1 MELPNFDAKILL
13 FSYMAKQK
21 AKFYVVWQGR
31 EAGIYDSWAACEA
44 QVKGIAAKYKGFAT
58 LAEAQQALAANPE
71 DYITRKSTP
80 LQSSRHLAASNTTSA
95 QPTLPLQSSPI
106 LPALAVDAACSGNPG
121 LMEFRG
127 VIADIGTQVFHRG
140 PYVDGTN
147 NIGEFLAIVLGLA
160 YLKINNLPWALYSDS
175 KTAISWVR
183 QKQCKTKLEWN
194 AKNQDL
200 LLAVRAAEKWLHEN
214 TWTTPIYKW
223 DTEHWGEIPADFGR
237 K

>member
-1 MELPNFDAKILL
+1 
-13 FSYMAKQK
+13 MAKQK

-44 QVKGIAAKYKGFAT
+44 QVKGVAAKYKGFAT
-58 LAEAQQALAANPE
+58 RAEAEAALAADPK
-71 DYITRKSTP
+71 DYIIRKP
-80 LQSSRHLAASNTTSA
+80 AKLQSGHHLAASETTA
-95 QPTLPLQSSPI
+95 TRPTLSLQSSPI

-127 VIADIGTQVFHRG
+127 VIADTGTQVFHRG
-140 PYVDGTN
+140 PYADGTN

-160 YLKINNLPWALYSDS
+160 YLKLHNLPWVLYSDS

-183 QKQCKTKLEWN
+183 QRQCKTKIEWN
-194 AKNQDL
+194 TRNQDL

-214 TWTTPIYKW
+214 TWTTQIYKW

>member
-1 MELPNFDAKILL
+1 
-13 FSYMAKQK
+13 MAKQK

-31 EAGIYDSWAACEA
+31 ESGIYDSWAACEA
-44 QVKGIAAKYKGFAT
+44 QVKGVAAKYKGFAT
-58 LAEAQQALAANPE
+58 REEAERALADGYEKHISFTPRTSSATVQPA
-71 DYITRKSTP
+71 TP
-80 LQSSRHLAASNTTSA
+80 LSLDDMLKHGVK
-95 QPTLPLQSSPI
+95 

-121 LMEFRG
+121 KMEFRG
-127 VIADIGTQVFHRG
+127 VIADTSTQVFHRG
-140 PYVDGTN
+140 PYIGGTN

-160 YLKINNLPWALYSDS
+160 YLKQKNLPWALYSDS
-175 KTAISWVR
+175 KTAIAWVR
-183 QKQCKTKLEWN
+183 QKQCKTKIEWT

>member
-1 MELPNFDAKILL
+1 
-13 FSYMAKQK
+13 MAKSK
-21 AKFYVVWQGR
+21 ANFYVVWQGR

-44 QVKGIAAKYKGFAT
+44 QVKGVAAKYKGFAT
-58 LAEAQQALAANPE
+58 RAEAEKAFE
-71 DYITRKSTP
+71 
-80 LQSSRHLAASNTTSA
+80 
-95 QPTLPLQSSPI
+95 SSPEEYVKERCAERGQSAMLLAMDSPDEMIKHGVI

-127 VIADIGTQVFHRG
+127 VIADTGTQVFHRG

-160 YLKINNLPWALYSDS
+160 YLKKEKLGWALYSDS

-183 QKQCKTKLEWN
+183 QKKCKTKLEWSQ
-194 AKNQDL
+194 KNQDL

-214 TWTTPIYKW
+214 TWTTSIYKW

>member
-1 MELPNFDAKILL
+1 
-13 FSYMAKQK
+13 MAKQK

-31 EAGIYDSWAACEA
+31 ESGIYDSWAACEA
-44 QVKGIAAKYKGFAT
+44 QVKGFAAKYKGFAT
-58 LAEAQQALAANPE
+58 REEAERALADGYEKHISFTPRTTSSTVPPA
-71 DYITRKSTP
+71 TP
-80 LQSSRHLAASNTTSA
+80 LSLDDM
-95 QPTLPLQSSPI
+95 LKYGVK

-121 LMEFRG
+121 KMEFRG
-127 VIADIGTQVFHRG
+127 VIADTSTQVFHRG
-140 PYVDGTN
+140 PYIGGTN

-160 YLKINNLPWALYSDS
+160 YLKQKNLPWALYSDS
-175 KTAISWVR
+175 KTAIAWVR
-183 QKQCKTKLEWN
+183 QKQCKTKIEWA
-194 AKNQDL
+194 AKNHDL

>member
-1 MELPNFDAKILL
+1 
-13 FSYMAKQK
+13 MAKQK

-31 EAGIYDSWAACEA
+31 ESGIYDSWAACEA
-44 QVKGIAAKYKGFAT
+44 QVKGVAAKYKGFAT
-58 LAEAQQALAANPE
+58 REEAERALADGYEKHISFTPRTASSTVPP
-71 DYITRKSTP
+71 TTP
-80 LQSSRHLAASNTTSA
+80 LSLDDM
-95 QPTLPLQSSPI
+95 LKYGVK

-121 LMEFRG
+121 KMEFRG
-127 VIADIGTQVFHRG
+127 VIADTSTQVFHRG
-140 PYVDGTN
+140 PYVGGTN

-160 YLKINNLPWALYSDS
+160 YLKQKNLPWALYSDS
-175 KTAISWVR
+175 KTAIAWIR
-183 QKQCKTKLEWN
+183 EKKCKTQIEWT

>member
-1 MELPNFDAKILL
+1 
-13 FSYMAKQK
+13 MAKQK

-31 EAGIYDSWAACEA
+31 ESGIYDSWAACEA
-44 QVKGIAAKYKGFAT
+44 QVKGVAAKYKGFAT
-58 LAEAQQALAANPE
+58 REEAERALADGYEKHISFTPR
-71 DYITRKSTP
+71 TTSSTVPPTTP
-80 LQSSRHLAASNTTSA
+80 LSLEDMLKRG
-95 QPTLPLQSSPI
+95 I
-106 LPALAVDAACSGNPG
+106 KLPALAVDAACSGNPG
-121 LMEFRG
+121 KMEFRG
-127 VIADIGTQVFHRG
+127 VIADTSTQVFHRG
-140 PYVDGTN
+140 PYVGGTN

-160 YLKINNLPWALYSDS
+160 YLKQKNLPWALYSDS
-175 KTAISWVR
+175 KTAIAWIR
-183 QKQCKTKLEWN
+183 EKKCKTQIEWT

>member
-1 MELPNFDAKILL
+1 
-13 FSYMAKQK
+13 MAKQK

-44 QVKGIAAKYKGFAT
+44 QVKGVAAKYKGFAT
-58 LAEAQQALAANPE
+58 REEAEAALAADPK
-71 DYITRKSTP
+71 DYIIRKPKP
-80 LQSSRHLAASNTTSA
+80 LQSTPIASSPN
-95 QPTLPLQSSPI
+95 SPI

-127 VIADIGTQVFHRG
+127 VIADTATQVFHRG
-140 PYVDGTN
+140 PYTGGTN

-160 YLKINNLPWALYSDS
+160 YLKLHNLPWVLYSDS

-183 QKQCKTKLEWN
+183 QRQCKTKIEWN
-194 AKNQDL
+194 TRNQDL

-214 TWTTPIYKW
+214 TWTTQIYKW

>member
-1 MELPNFDAKILL
+1 
-13 FSYMAKQK
+13 MAKQK

-31 EAGIYDSWAACEA
+31 EVGIYDSWAACEA
-44 QVKGIAAKYKGFAT
+44 QVKGVAAKYKGFAT
-58 LAEAQQALAANPE
+58 REEAEAALAANPE
-71 DYITRKSTP
+71 DYISRNLTAKRSNSESTQLP
-80 LQSSRHLAASNTTSA
+80 SGLTS
-95 QPTLPLQSSPI
+95 PV

-127 VIADIGTQVFHRG
+127 VIADTGTQVFHRG
-140 PYVDGTN
+140 PYTDGTN

-160 YLKINNLPWALYSDS
+160 YLKLHNLPWALYSDS

-183 QKQCKTKLEWN
+183 QRQCKTKIEWN
-194 AKNQDL
+194 ARNQDL

-214 TWTTPIYKW
+214 TWTTQIYKW

>member
-1 MELPNFDAKILL
+1 
-13 FSYMAKQK
+13 MAKQK

-44 QVKGIAAKYKGFAT
+44 QVKGVAAKYKGFAT

-71 DYITRKSTP
+71 DYISRNATAKRSTVSSASD
-80 LQSSRHLAASNTTSA
+80 LQALCAD
-95 QPTLPLQSSPI
+95 LQRSDLSPKF
-106 LPALAVDAACSGNPG
+106 PALAVDAACSGNPG

>member
-1 MELPNFDAKILL
+1 
-13 FSYMAKQK
+13 MAKQK

-31 EAGIYDSWAACEA
+31 ESGIYDSWAACEA
-44 QVKGIAAKYKGFAT
+44 QVKGVAAKYKGFAT
-58 LAEAQQALAANPE
+58 REEAEQALADGYEKHISFTPRTSSATVPP
-71 DYITRKSTP
+71 TTP
-80 LQSSRHLAASNTTSA
+80 LSLDDM
-95 QPTLPLQSSPI
+95 LKYGVK

-121 LMEFRG
+121 KMEFRG
-127 VIADIGTQVFHRG
+127 VIADTNTQVFHRG
-140 PYVDGTN
+140 PYIGGTN

-160 YLKINNLPWALYSDS
+160 YLKQKNLPWALYSDS
-175 KTAISWVR
+175 KTAIAWVR
-183 QKQCKTKLEWN
+183 QKQCKTKIEWT

>member
-1 MELPNFDAKILL
+1 
-13 FSYMAKQK
+13 MAKQK

-31 EAGIYDSWAACEA
+31 ESGIYDSWAACEA
-44 QVKGIAAKYKGFAT
+44 QVKGVAAKYKGFAT
-58 LAEAQQALAANPE
+58 REEAEKALAEGYEKHISFTPRTTSSTIQP
-71 DYITRKSTP
+71 TTP
-80 LQSSRHLAASNTTSA
+80 LSLEDMLKHG
-95 QPTLPLQSSPI
+95 I
-106 LPALAVDAACSGNPG
+106 KLPALAVDAACSGNPG
-121 LMEFRG
+121 KMEFRG
-127 VIADIGTQVFHRG
+127 VIADTSTQVFHRG
-140 PYVDGTN
+140 PYIGGTN

-160 YLKINNLPWALYSDS
+160 YLKQKNLPWALYSDS
-175 KTAISWVR
+175 KTAIAWIR
-183 QKQCKTKLEWN
+183 EKKCKTQIEWT